1 MLDETLA
8 ACIYMMGVY
17 EEKNPDYSAM
27 KEELSSDVSVEDVIL
42 RYVGRQGTD
51 ITGCDFENGLYY
63 LCKDAP
69 VMTRFADGTYVL
81 VTSYNGERIRYINPL
96 EESDT
101 VESRDE
107 FEKKVMD
114 SGNVFIS
121 YVR

>member
-1 MLDETLA
+1 
-8 ACIYMMGVY
+8 MMGIY
-17 EEKNPDYSAM
+17 EGKNPDLATMQQDISGGTAI
-27 KEELSSDVSVEDVIL
+27 EDVIL
-42 RYVGRQGTD
+42 KYTGRQGTD

-69 VMTRFADGTYVL
+69 VITRFADGTYVL

-96 EESDT
+96 EEEDV
-101 VESRDE
+101 VESREE
-107 FEKKVMD
+107 FETKVKD

>member
-1 MLDETLA
+1 MQEDIAGETA
-8 ACIYMMGVY
+8 I
-17 EEKNPDYSAM
+17 
-27 KEELSSDVSVEDVIL
+27 EDVIL
-42 RYVGRQGTD
+42 NYTGRQGTD

-69 VMTRFADGTYVL
+69 VITRFADGTYVL

-96 EESDT
+96 KDEDI
-101 VESRDE
+101 VEPRAE
-107 FEKKVMD
+107 FEAKVKD